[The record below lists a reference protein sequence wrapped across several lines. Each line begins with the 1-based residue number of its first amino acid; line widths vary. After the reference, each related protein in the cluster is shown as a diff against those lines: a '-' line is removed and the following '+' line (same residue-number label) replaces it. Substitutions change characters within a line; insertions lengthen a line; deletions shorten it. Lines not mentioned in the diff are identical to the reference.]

1 MKKYNIYIENGYKN
15 QSDYYLSLSECFNV
29 DLSAVYALSDVLGQS
44 EDFDGLVSSLDDY
57 QYLMNGNALN
67 LN

>member
-1 MKKYNIYIENGYKN
+1 MKKYNIYIDNGYKN
-15 QSDYYLSLSECFNV
+15 QSDYYLSLSERFNI
-29 DLSAVYALSDVLGQS
+29 DLTAVYALSDVLGPS

-57 QYLMNGNALN
+57 QYLINGNALH